1 MGGITLRE
9 LDAKQITENV
19 AQMCK
24 EAAYYL
30 PKDVYEG
37 LKRGRETEKSPVG
50 QNVLD
55 QIIRN
60 AEIARAEDRPY
71 CQDTGM
77 TIVFLKVGQDLHI
90 TGGNLEDAINEGI
103 AKGYTEGYL
112 RKSVVAE
119 PLFNRKNTQNNTPG
133 VIYTEIVPGDKLE
146 ITVAPKGFGSEN
158 KSGVKMLVP
167 ADGVEGVKKAVMD
180 IILHASM
187 NPCPPM
193 VVGVGIGGTMDRAAL
208 LSKKALTRSIDE
220 RNPMPEYAKLEEEL
234 LELINQTGIGPQL
247 GGTTSALA
255 VNIEWGPT
263 HIAGLP
269 VAVTICCHAMRHSH
283 RVL

>member
-1 MGGITLRE
+1 MRE
-9 LDAKQITENV
+9 IDAKQITETV

-30 PKDVYEG
+30 PDDVYNAM
-37 LKRGRETEKSPVG
+37 KKARETETSPVG

-60 AEIARAEDRPY
+60 AEIAKAEDRPY

-77 TIVFLKVGQDLHI
+77 TIVFLEVGQDLHI
-90 TGGNLEDAINEGI
+90 TGGLLEEAVNAGI
-103 AKGYTEGYL
+103 SKGYTEGYL
-112 RKSVVAE
+112 RKSVVRE
-119 PLFNRKNTQNNTPG
+119 PLFNRVNTKDNTPG
-133 VIYTEIVPGDKLE
+133 VIYTKIVAGDKLK

-208 LSKKALTRSIDE
+208 LSKLALTRSVDE
-220 RNPMPEYAKLEEEL
+220 RNPMPEYAKLEGEL

-247 GGTTSALA
+247 GGNTSALA
-255 VNIEWGPT
+255 VNVEWGPT

-269 VAVTICCHAMRHSH
+269 VAVTICCHAMRHKQ

>member
-1 MGGITLRE
+1 MRE
-9 LDAKQITENV
+9 IDAKQITETV

-30 PKDVYEG
+30 PDDVYNAM
-37 LKRGRETEKSPVG
+37 KKARETETSPVG

-60 AEIARAEDRPY
+60 AEIAKAEDRPY

-77 TIVFLKVGQDLHI
+77 TIVFLEVGQDLHI
-90 TGGNLEDAINEGI
+90 TGGLLEDAVNAGI
-103 AKGYTEGYL
+103 SKGYTEGYL
-112 RKSVVAE
+112 RKSVVGE
-119 PLFNRKNTQNNTPG
+119 PLFNRVNTKDNTPG
-133 VIYTEIVPGDKLE
+133 VIYTKIVAGDKLK

-208 LSKKALTRSIDE
+208 LSKLALTRSVDE
-220 RNPMPEYAKLEEEL
+220 RNPVPEYAKLEGEL

-247 GGTTSALA
+247 GGNTSALA
-255 VNIEWGPT
+255 VNVEWGPT

-269 VAVTICCHAMRHSH
+269 VAVTICCHAMRHKQ

>member
-1 MGGITLRE
+1 MVRTIQAE
-9 LDAKQITENV
+9 QITQEV

-30 PKDVYEG
+30 PGDVFAALE
-37 LKRGRETEKSPVG
+37 RGRLSEKSPVG
-50 QNVLD
+50 REVLD
-55 QIIRN
+55 QIITN
-60 AEIARAEDRPY
+60 AKIAKEEDRPI

-77 TIVFLKVGQDLHI
+77 TIVFVELGQDVHI
-90 TGGNLEDAINEGI
+90 EGGNLNDAINAGV
-103 AKGYTEGYL
+103 AKGYTKGYL

-119 PLFNRKNTQNNTPG
+119 PLFDRKNTQDNTPA
-133 VIYTEIVPGDKLE
+133 VIYTEIVPGDKLTIQVE
-146 ITVAPKGFGSEN
+146 PKGFGSEN
-158 KSGVKMLVP
+158 KSGLKMLVP
-167 ADGVEGVKKAVMD
+167 ADGVKGVKKAVMD
-180 IILHASM
+180 IILHASC

-193 VVGVGIGGTMDRAAL
+193 VVGIGIGGTMDRAAVM
-208 LSKKALTRSIDE
+208 SKKALLRPTNV
-220 RNPMPEYAKLEEEL
+220 RNAHPEYAKLEEEL

-269 VAVTICCHAMRHSH
+269 VAVTICCHACRHSK

>member
-1 MGGITLRE
+1 MRE
-9 LDAKQITENV
+9 LDVSELTSNV
-19 AQMCK
+19 AEMCK

-37 LKRGRETEKSPVG
+37 LKRGRETEQSEVG
-50 QNVLD
+50 KIVLD
-55 QIIRN
+55 QIIKN

-77 TIVFLKVGQDLHI
+77 TIVFVKVGQDVHFI
-90 TGGNLEDAINEGI
+90 GGNFVDAINAGI

-112 RKSVVAE
+112 RKSVVSE
-119 PLFNRKNTQNNTPG
+119 PLFKRVNTKNNTPG
-133 VIYTEIVPGDKLE
+133 VIYTEIVPGDKVD
-146 ITVAPKGFGSEN
+146 ITIAPKGFGSEN
-158 KSGVKMLVP
+158 KSGIKMLVP
-167 ADGVEGVKKAVMD
+167 ADGVKGVKKAVME

-208 LSKKALTRSIDE
+208 LSKKALTRSIDA

-234 LELINQTGIGPQL
+234 LELINSTGIGPQL

-255 VNIEWGPT
+255 VNVEWEPT

-269 VAVTICCHAMRHSH
+269 VAVTICCHAMRHAH
-283 RVL
+283 RVI

>member
-1 MGGITLRE
+1 MRE
-9 LDAKQITENV
+9 LDAKTITETV
-19 AQMCK
+19 ATMCK

-30 PKDVYEG
+30 PTDVYEA
-37 LKRGRETEKSPVG
+37 LKRGRETEESPVG
-50 QNVLD
+50 QVVLD
-55 QIIRN
+55 QIIKN

-77 TIVFLKVGQDLHI
+77 TIVFLEVGQDLHI
-90 TGGNLEDAINEGI
+90 TGGLLEDAVNDGI
-103 AKGYTEGYL
+103 AKGYVEGYL
-112 RKSVVAE
+112 RKSVVKE
-119 PLFNRKNTQNNTPG
+119 PLFDRKNTQNNTPG
-133 VIYTEIVPGDKLE
+133 VIYTKIVPGDKLK

-180 IILHASM
+180 IILHAGC

-193 VVGVGIGGTMDRAAL
+193 VVGVGIGGTMDRAAV
-208 LSKKALTRSIDE
+208 LSKKALTRPTNV
-220 RNPMPEYAKLEEEL
+220 RNSMPEYAKLEEEL
-234 LELINQTGIGPQL
+234 LEMINKTGIGPQL
-247 GGTTSALA
+247 GGTTTALA

-269 VAVTICCHAMRHSH
+269 VAVSICCHAMRHSEKT
-283 RVL
+283 L

>member
-1 MGGITLRE
+1 MRE
-9 LDAKQITENV
+9 LDAKQITETV
-19 AQMCK
+19 AQLCK

-30 PKDVYEG
+30 PDDVYEA

-50 QNVLD
+50 CVVLD
-55 QIIRN
+55 QIIKN
-60 AEIARAEDRPY
+60 AEIAKAEDRPY

-77 TIVFLKVGQDLHI
+77 TIVFLEVGQDLHI
-90 TGGNLEDAINEGI
+90 TGGLLEDAVNAGI

-112 RKSVVAE
+112 RKSVVSE

-133 VIYTEIVPGDKLE
+133 VIYTKIVPGDKLK
-146 ITVAPKGFGSEN
+146 ITVEPKGFGSEN
-158 KSGVKMLVP
+158 KGGIKMLVP
-167 ADGVEGVKKAVMD
+167 ADGLEGVKKAVMD

-208 LSKKALTRSIDE
+208 LSKKALLRPTNV
-220 RNPMPEYAKLEEEL
+220 RNAKPEYAKLEEEL
-234 LELINQTGIGPQL
+234 LDLINQTGIGPQL

-269 VAVTICCHAMRHSH
+269 VAVTICCHAMPS
-283 RVL
+283 

>member
-1 MGGITLRE
+1 MRE
-9 LDAKQITENV
+9 IDAKQITETV

-30 PKDVYEG
+30 PDDVYNAM
-37 LKRGRETEKSPVG
+37 KKARETETSPVG

-60 AEIARAEDRPY
+60 AEIAKAEDRPY

-77 TIVFLKVGQDLHI
+77 TIVFLEVGQDLHI
-90 TGGNLEDAINEGI
+90 TGGLLEDAVNAGI
-103 AKGYTEGYL
+103 SKGYIEGYL
-112 RKSVVAE
+112 RKSVVGE
-119 PLFNRKNTQNNTPG
+119 PLFNRVNTKDNTPG
-133 VIYTEIVPGDKLE
+133 VIYTKIVAGDKLK

-208 LSKKALTRSIDE
+208 LSKLALTRSVDE
-220 RNPMPEYAKLEEEL
+220 RNPMPEYAKLEGEL

-247 GGTTSALA
+247 GGNTSALA
-255 VNIEWGPT
+255 VNVEWGPT

-269 VAVTICCHAMRHSH
+269 VAVTICCHAMRHKQ

>member
-1 MGGITLRE
+1 MRE
-9 LDAKQITENV
+9 IDAKQITETV

-30 PKDVYEG
+30 PDDVYNAM
-37 LKRGRETEKSPVG
+37 KKARQTETSPVG

-60 AEIARAEDRPY
+60 AEIAKAEDRPY

-77 TIVFLKVGQDLHI
+77 TIVFLEVGQDLHI
-90 TGGNLEDAINEGI
+90 TGGLLEDAVNAGI
-103 AKGYTEGYL
+103 SKGYTEGYL
-112 RKSVVAE
+112 RKSVVGE
-119 PLFNRKNTQNNTPG
+119 PLFNRVNTKDNTPG
-133 VIYTEIVPGDKLE
+133 VIYTKIVAGDKLK

-208 LSKKALTRSIDE
+208 LSKLALTRSVDE
-220 RNPMPEYAKLEEEL
+220 RNPMPEYAKLEGEL

-247 GGTTSALA
+247 GGNTSALA
-255 VNIEWGPT
+255 VNVEWGPT

-269 VAVTICCHAMRHSH
+269 VAVTICCHAMRHKQ

>member
-1 MGGITLRE
+1 MRE
-9 LDAKQITENV
+9 IDAKQITETV

-30 PKDVYEG
+30 PDDVYRA
-37 LKRGRETEKSPVG
+37 LKKGRETEKSPVG

-55 QIIRN
+55 QIIKN
-60 AEIARAEDRPY
+60 AEIAKAEDRPY

-77 TIVFLKVGQDLHI
+77 TIVFLEVGQDLHI
-90 TGGNLEDAINEGI
+90 TGGNLEDAVNEGI
-103 AKGYTEGYL
+103 GKGYTEGYL

-119 PLFNRKNTQNNTPG
+119 PLFNRVNTKNNTPG
-133 VIYTEIVPGDKLE
+133 IIYTKIVPGDKLK

-167 ADGVEGVKKAVMD
+167 ADGVEGVKNAVME

-193 VVGVGIGGTMDRAAL
+193 VVGIGIGGTMDRAAL
-208 LSKKALTRSIDE
+208 LSKKALTRSVEE

-234 LELINQTGIGPQL
+234 LTLINQTGIGPQL

-255 VNIEWGPT
+255 VNIEWAPT

-269 VAVTICCHAMRHSH
+269 VAVTICCHAMRHKQ

>member
-1 MGGITLRE
+1 MVRTIQAE
-9 LDAKQITENV
+9 QITQEV

-30 PKDVYEG
+30 PGDVFAALE
-37 LKRGRETEKSPVG
+37 RGRLSEKSPVG
-50 QNVLD
+50 REVLD
-55 QIIRN
+55 QIITN
-60 AEIARAEDRPY
+60 AKIAKEEDRPI

-77 TIVFLKVGQDLHI
+77 TIVFVELGQDVHI
-90 TGGNLEDAINEGI
+90 EGGNLNDAINAGV

-119 PLFNRKNTQNNTPG
+119 PLFDRKNTQDNTPA
-133 VIYTEIVPGDKLE
+133 VIYTEIVPGDKLTIQVE
-146 ITVAPKGFGSEN
+146 PKGFGSEN
-158 KSGVKMLVP
+158 KSGLKMLVP
-167 ADGVEGVKKAVMD
+167 ADGVKGVKKAVMD
-180 IILHASM
+180 IILHASC

-193 VVGVGIGGTMDRAAL
+193 VVGIGIGGTMDRAAVM
-208 LSKKALTRSIDE
+208 SKKALLRQTNV
-220 RNPMPEYAKLEEEL
+220 RNAHPEYAKLEEEL

-269 VAVTICCHAMRHSH
+269 VAVTICCHACRHSK

>member
-1 MGGITLRE
+1 MRE
-9 LDAKQITENV
+9 LDAKQITETV

-30 PKDVYEG
+30 PDDVYQA

-55 QIIRN
+55 QIIKN
-60 AEIARAEDRPY
+60 AEIAKAEDRPY

-77 TIVFLKVGQDLHI
+77 TIVFLEVGQDLHI
-90 TGGNLEDAINEGI
+90 TGGLLEDAINEGI
-103 AKGYTEGYL
+103 AKGYTDGYL
-112 RKSVVAE
+112 RKSVVSE
-119 PLFNRKNTQNNTPG
+119 PLFNRVNTKNNTPG
-133 VIYTEIVPGDKLE
+133 IIYTQIVPGDKLK

-167 ADGVEGVKKAVMD
+167 ADGVEGVKKAVME

-193 VVGVGIGGTMDRAAL
+193 VVGIGIGGTMDRAAL
-208 LSKKALTRSIDE
+208 MSKKALTRSVDE
-220 RNPMPEYAKLEEEL
+220 RNPMPEYAKLEGEL
-234 LELINQTGIGPQL
+234 LDLINQTGIGPQL

-269 VAVTICCHAMRHSH
+269 VAVTICCHAMRHKQ

>member
-1 MGGITLRE
+1 MVRTIQAETITQE
-9 LDAKQITENV
+9 V

-30 PKDVYEG
+30 PGDVFAALE
-37 LKRGRETEKSPVG
+37 RGKLSEQSPVG
-50 QNVLD
+50 RDVLD
-55 QIIRN
+55 QIIQN
-60 AEIARAEDRPY
+60 AKIAKAEDRPI

-77 TIVFLKVGQDLHI
+77 TIVFVELGQDVHI
-90 TGGNLEDAINEGI
+90 EGGNLNDAINAGV

-112 RKSVVAE
+112 RKSVVEE
-119 PLFNRKNTQNNTPG
+119 PLFNRKNTGNNTPA
-133 VIYTEIVPGDKLE
+133 VIYTEVVPGDKLTIQVE
-146 ITVAPKGFGSEN
+146 PKGFGSEN
-158 KSGVKMLVP
+158 KSGLKMLVP
-167 ADGVEGVKKAVMD
+167 ADGVKGVKKAVME
-180 IILHASM
+180 IILHASC

-193 VVGVGIGGTMDRAAL
+193 VVGIGIGGTMDRAAVM
-208 LSKKALTRSIDE
+208 SKKALLRPTNV
-220 RNPMPEYAKLEEEL
+220 RNPHPEYAKLEEEL
-234 LELINQTGIGPQL
+234 LEMINQTGIGPQL

-269 VAVTICCHAMRHSH
+269 VAVTICCHACRHSK

>member
-1 MGGITLRE
+1 MRE
-9 LDAKQITENV
+9 IDAKQITETV

-30 PKDVYEG
+30 PDDVYRA
-37 LKRGRETEKSPVG
+37 LKKGRETEKSTVG

-55 QIIRN
+55 QIIKN
-60 AEIARAEDRPY
+60 AEIAKAEDRPY

-77 TIVFLKVGQDLHI
+77 TIVFLEVGQDLHI
-90 TGGNLEDAINEGI
+90 TGGNLEDAVNEGI
-103 AKGYTEGYL
+103 GKGYTEGYL

-119 PLFNRKNTQNNTPG
+119 PLFNRVNTKNNTPG
-133 VIYTEIVPGDKLE
+133 IIYTKIVPGDKLK

-167 ADGVEGVKKAVMD
+167 ADGVEGVKKAVME

-193 VVGVGIGGTMDRAAL
+193 VVGIGIGGTMDRAAL
-208 LSKKALTRSIDE
+208 LSKKALTRSVEE

-234 LELINQTGIGPQL
+234 LTLINQTGIGPQL

-255 VNIEWGPT
+255 VNIEWAPT

-269 VAVTICCHAMRHSH
+269 VAVTICCHAMRHKQ

>member
-1 MGGITLRE
+1 MRE

-193 VVGVGIGGTMDRAAL
+193 VVGIGIGGTMDRAAL
-208 LSKKALTRSIDE
+208 LSKKALTRSIDQ

-283 RVL
+283 KVL

>member
-1 MGGITLRE
+1 MRE
-9 LDAKQITENV
+9 LSAKAITENV
-19 AQMCK
+19 AEMCK

-30 PKDVYEG
+30 PNDVYEG
-37 LKRGRETEKSPVG
+37 LKKGRETEESPVG
-50 QNVLD
+50 RVVLD

-60 AEIARAEDRPY
+60 AEIAREEDRPY

-77 TIVFLKVGQDLHI
+77 TIVFVEIGQDLHI
-90 TGGNLEDAINEGI
+90 MDGLLEDAINEGI

-133 VIYTEIVPGDKLE
+133 VIYTKIIAGDKLS
-146 ITVAPKGFGSEN
+146 ITIAPKGFGSEN

-167 ADGVEGVKKAVMD
+167 AEGVEGVKKAVME
-180 IILHASM
+180 IVQHAGP
-187 NPCPPM
+187 NPCPPE
-193 VVGVGIGGTMDRAAL
+193 VIGVGIGGTMDQAAL
-208 LSKKALTRSIDE
+208 LSKKALTRPIDQ
-220 RNPMPEYAKLEEEL
+220 RHSMPEYAKLEEEI
-234 LELINQTGIGPQL
+234 LEMVNKTGIGPQL
-247 GGTTSALA
+247 GGTTTALA
-255 VNIEWGPT
+255 VNIEWGAT

-269 VAVTICCHAMRHSH
+269 VAVTICCHALRHAH

>member
-1 MGGITLRE
+1 MVRTIQAE
-9 LDAKQITENV
+9 QITQEV

-30 PKDVYEG
+30 PGDVFAALE
-37 LKRGRETEKSPVG
+37 RGRLSEKSPVG
-50 QNVLD
+50 REVLD
-55 QIIRN
+55 QIITN
-60 AEIARAEDRPY
+60 VKIAKEEDRPI

-77 TIVFLKVGQDLHI
+77 TIVFVELGQDVHI
-90 TGGNLEDAINEGI
+90 EGGNLNDAINAGV

-119 PLFNRKNTQNNTPG
+119 PLFDRKNTQDNTPA
-133 VIYTEIVPGDKLE
+133 VIYTEIVPGDKLTIQVE
-146 ITVAPKGFGSEN
+146 PKGFGSEN
-158 KSGVKMLVP
+158 KSGLKMLVP
-167 ADGVEGVKKAVMD
+167 ADGVKGVKKAVMD
-180 IILHASM
+180 IILHASC

-193 VVGVGIGGTMDRAAL
+193 VVGIGIGGTMDRAAVM
-208 LSKKALTRSIDE
+208 SKKALLRPTNV
-220 RNPMPEYAKLEEEL
+220 RNAHPEYAKLEEEL

-269 VAVTICCHAMRHSH
+269 VAVTICCHACRHSK

>member
-1 MGGITLRE
+1 MRE
-9 LDAKQITENV
+9 IDAKQITETV

-30 PKDVYEG
+30 PDDVYNAM
-37 LKRGRETEKSPVG
+37 KKARETETSPVG

-60 AEIARAEDRPY
+60 AEIAKAEDRPY

-77 TIVFLKVGQDLHI
+77 TIVFRKVGQDLHI

-208 LSKKALTRSIDE
+208 LSKLALTRSVDE
-220 RNPMPEYAKLEEEL
+220 RNPMPEYAKLEGEL

-247 GGTTSALA
+247 GGNTSALA
-255 VNIEWGPT
+255 VNVEWGPT

-269 VAVTICCHAMRHSH
+269 VAVTICCHAMRHKQ

>member
-1 MGGITLRE
+1 MRTIQVE
-9 LDAKQITENV
+9 QITEAV

-30 PKDVYEG
+30 PEDVYQA
-37 LKRGRETEKSPVG
+37 LKKGRETEESPVG
-50 QNVLD
+50 RDVLD
-55 QIIRN
+55 QIIKN
-60 AEIARAEDRPY
+60 AEIAKAEDRPI

-77 TIVFLKVGQDLHI
+77 TIVFLEVGQDLHI
-90 TGGNLEDAINEGI
+90 EGGSLNDAINAGV

-119 PLFNRKNTQNNTPG
+119 PLFDRKNTQNNTPAI
-133 VIYTEIVPGDKLE
+133 IYTQMVPGDKLKIE
-146 ITVAPKGFGSEN
+146 IEPKGFGSEN
-158 KSGVKMLVP
+158 KSDIKMLVP

-180 IILHASM
+180 IILHASC

-193 VVGVGIGGTMDRAAL
+193 VVGVGIGGTMDKAAYYSKRAL
-208 LSKKALTRSIDE
+208 LRPLTV
-220 RNPMPEYAKLEEEL
+220 RNEHPKYAQLEKDL
-234 LELINQTGIGPQL
+234 LDMINKTGIGPQL

-269 VAVTICCHAMRHSH
+269 VAVTICCHATRHSK

>member
-1 MGGITLRE
+1 MRE
-9 LDAKQITENV
+9 IDAKQITETV

-30 PKDVYEG
+30 PDDVYRA
-37 LKRGRETEKSPVG
+37 LKKGRETEKSPVR

-55 QIIRN
+55 QIIKN
-60 AEIARAEDRPY
+60 AEIAKAEDRPY

-77 TIVFLKVGQDLHI
+77 TIVFLEVGQDLHI
-90 TGGNLEDAINEGI
+90 TGGNLEDAVNEGI
-103 AKGYTEGYL
+103 GKGYTEGYL

-119 PLFNRKNTQNNTPG
+119 PLFNRVNTKNNTPG
-133 VIYTEIVPGDKLE
+133 IIYTKIVPGDKLK

-167 ADGVEGVKKAVMD
+167 ADGVEGVKKAVME

-193 VVGVGIGGTMDRAAL
+193 VVGIGIGGTMDRAAL
-208 LSKKALTRSIDE
+208 LSKKALTRSVEE

-234 LELINQTGIGPQL
+234 LTLINQTGIGPQL

-255 VNIEWGPT
+255 VNIEWAPT

-269 VAVTICCHAMRHSH
+269 VAVTICCHAMRHKQ

>member
-1 MGGITLRE
+1 MVRTIQAE
-9 LDAKQITENV
+9 QITQEV

-30 PKDVYEG
+30 PGDVFAALE
-37 LKRGRETEKSPVG
+37 RGRLSEKSPVG
-50 QNVLD
+50 REVLD
-55 QIIRN
+55 QIITN
-60 AEIARAEDRPY
+60 AKIAKEEDRPI

-77 TIVFLKVGQDLHI
+77 TIVFVELGQDVHI
-90 TGGNLEDAINEGI
+90 EGGNLNDAINAGV

-119 PLFNRKNTQNNTPG
+119 PLFDRKNTQDNTPA
-133 VIYTEIVPGDKLE
+133 VIYTEIVPGDKLTIQVE
-146 ITVAPKGFGSEN
+146 PKGFGSEN
-158 KSGVKMLVP
+158 KSGLKMLVP
-167 ADGVEGVKKAVMD
+167 ADGVKGVKKAVMA
-180 IILHASM
+180 IILHASC

-193 VVGVGIGGTMDRAAL
+193 VVGIGIGGTMDRAAVM
-208 LSKKALTRSIDE
+208 SKKALLRPTNV
-220 RNPMPEYAKLEEEL
+220 RNAHPEYAKLEEEL

-269 VAVTICCHAMRHSH
+269 VAVTICCHACRHSK